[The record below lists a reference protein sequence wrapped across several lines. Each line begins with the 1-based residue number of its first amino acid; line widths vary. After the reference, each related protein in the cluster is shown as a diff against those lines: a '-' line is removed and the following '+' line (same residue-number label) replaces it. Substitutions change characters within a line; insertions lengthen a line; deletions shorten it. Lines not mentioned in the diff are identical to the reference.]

1 MNWKQYQEEVAEL
14 FRSLGFTTTVEAQVS
29 GARGVHKIDV
39 HATQAAY
46 GFKITW
52 IVECKYWNKAVP
64 KEKILVLSQIAAD
77 VGADRAFLL
86 SESGFQ
92 SGAILATQNTNVTL
106 TSLPDLRE
114 NTQAE
119 LTRIALAQI
128 ARRAYELEKSL
139 QQIFDP
145 RQYWRADGLGRRAM
159 DLLAR
164 AFSLKT
170 IALPKAQ
177 TGDFPVSLHEKDS
190 IYFDHQAFIS
200 ASRLE
205 VAAISSELDDL
216 LAESAKA
223 TLQIPSL
230 VDSFAE
236 SVNEFLEA
244 AQKAISANSA
254 LEHERLC
261 EDSLAPMRRIGDKAN
276 ELDLVLQREDR
287 NALRA
292 VMRSL
297 IDGPYL
303 LVSDP
308 STGLE
313 VWAQAGKQVA
323 ECIDKLR
330 EQVSSGRGAVEG
342 AGDRA

>member
-14 FRSLGFTTTVEAQVS
+14 FRSLGFTTKVEAQIG
-29 GARGVHKIDV
+29 GARGLHKIDV
-39 HATQAAY
+39 HAIQAAY

-64 KEKILVLSQIAAD
+64 KEKVLVLSQIAAD

-128 ARRAYELEKSL
+128 ARQAYELEKGL

-145 RQYWRADGLGRRAM
+145 RQYRRADGLGKRIL

-177 TGDFPVSLHEKDS
+177 TGDFPISLYEKDS

-200 ASRLE
+200 AARLE
-205 VAAISSELDDL
+205 VAAISSGLDGL

-223 TLQIPSL
+223 TLQMPSL

-236 SVNEFLEA
+236 SVDEFLEV
-244 AQKAISANSA
+244 AQKAMSANSA

-261 EDSLAPMRRIGDKAN
+261 GDSLAPMRRIGDKAN
-276 ELDLVLQREDR
+276 ELDPVLQGEERH
-287 NALRA
+287 ALRA

-303 LVSDP
+303 LVTNP
-308 STGLE
+308 STSLE
-313 VWAQAGKQVA
+313 VWAQAEKQVA
-323 ECIDKLR
+323 ECIDRLR
-330 EQVSSGRGAVEG
+330 EQVSSGRGAVEE
-342 AGDRA
+342 AGDRT